1 MNITKFLKSAFAVV
15 ASAIALS
22 SCVNKDEWDTPPIIC
37 NNKFDAPNIS
47 MADFKAMAPASGYVL
62 ITEDKIFDG
71 YVVSSDENGNF
82 YKTIS
87 FQDKPENPT
96 VGLQIEVDKSSNFA
110 DFPIGTH
117 IRINA
122 KGLRL
127 GLDRGTWKIG
137 SVDPNFAIGRIPSVL
152 LNRYLSA
159 VCNGNAMDIATIK
172 PTALP
177 NLTVAMQEKY
187 LNTLVTVPNV
197 QFNKNEIYPVNKSYV
212 DFVGGAGVDSDRKIE
227 DPTGG
232 STVLRSSGF
241 STFGAALLPK
251 GQGDLTFVVSRYN
264 ANYQMIIRGLE
275 DVKIKA
281 DGPRFNPNPPK
292 GGTAITYPTTLSEN
306 FESYPATSPYFNT
319 FPAYVNDAFL
329 GARYWEVRTFS
340 GNKYI
345 QLTANGATT
354 NNNGGTT
361 VVETYFI
368 VPISFVQGKKLTFDV
383 NGGYDNGKPL
393 KVYTSTD
400 YTPLG
405 DVGQAT
411 LTDITASFTGIN
423 TSWPAGGYGTFV
435 PAGSYTFPNT
445 GNGFILFKYSGNGA
459 GITTTIQIDNILV
472 Q

>member
-1 MNITKFLKSAFAVV
+1 MNITKFLKSAFVV
-15 ASAIALS
+15 AVSAVTLS
-22 SCVNKDEWDTPPIIC
+22 SCVNKDEWDTPPINC

-47 MADFKAMAPASGYVL
+47 MADFKALAPASGYVL
-62 ITEDKIFDG
+62 ITDDKIFDG

-96 VGLQIEVDKSSNFA
+96 VGLQIEVDKASNYA

-159 VCNGNAMDIATIK
+159 VCNGNAMDVVTIK
-172 PTALP
+172 PRVLT
-177 NLTVAMQEKY
+177 NLAAAKQDIY

-197 QFNKNEIYPVNKSYV
+197 QFNFGEIYPVQKAYV
-212 DFVGGAGVDSDRKIE
+212 DFVGGAGVDTDRNIE
-227 DPTGG
+227 DSSGS

-241 STFGAALLPK
+241 STFGATLLPK
-251 GQGDLTFVVSRYN
+251 GSGNLTFVVSKYN
-264 ANYQMIIRGLE
+264 ANYQMIIRSLD
-275 DVKIKA
+275 DVKIA
-281 DGPRFNPNPPK
+281 ASGPRFNPYPPK
-292 GGTAITYPTTLSEN
+292 GGTDITYPQTFLEN
-306 FESYPATSPYFNT
+306 FESYPSTSAPWFNT
-319 FPAYVNDAFL
+319 FPKYINYNIL
-329 GARYWEVRTFS
+329 GIRYWEVRNFS

-354 NNNGGTT
+354 SNNGGTT
-361 VVETYFI
+361 AVETSFM
-368 VPISFVQGKKLTFDV
+368 VPVNFVPGKKLTFDH
-383 NGGYDNGKPL
+383 NFGFDNGKVL
-393 KVYTSTD
+393 KVYTTTD
-400 YTPLG
+400 YKVG
-405 DVGQAT
+405 DDITSAT
-411 LTDITASFTGIN
+411 LKDITSSFTFQTGPV
-423 TSWPAGGYGTFV
+423 SGYGTLA
-435 PAGSYTFPNT
+435 PSGTYTFT
-445 GNGFILFKYSGNGA
+445 ESGNGFIVFKYTGVG
-459 GITTTIQIDNILV
+459 GGVTTTAQIDNIQV